1 MAYADQARIVTRI
14 GQDRFSRLFD
24 RAGDG
29 TAVAQTVA
37 AALAYAEALIDSKL
51 AVSHGGQR
59 FDSPGPVPE
68 MIAVCAA
75 DLAIG
80 WAGMAFPGSATE
92 THPYAALHK
101 AAINSL
107 DALAKD
113 QQARL
118 PGVVPEPARSSE
130 SYVDTGADPQWSSG
144 GGF

>member
-1 MAYADQARIVTRI
+1 MAYADQARLIARI
-14 GQDRFSRLFD
+14 GDDRFLRLFD
-24 RAGDG
+24 RDGDG
-29 TAVAQTVA
+29 VADAVTVM

-51 AVSHGGQR
+51 AVSHGGRR

-68 MIAVCAA
+68 MIAACAA

-92 THPYAALHK
+92 THPYAAPHK
-101 AAINSL
+101 AALSLL

-130 SYVDTGADPQWSSG
+130 SYVDTGADPQWSGG

>member
-1 MAYADQARIVTRI
+1 MAYADQARLIARI
-14 GQDRFSRLFD
+14 GEERFLRLFD
-24 RAGDG
+24 RDSDG
-29 TAVAQTVA
+29 IADTQTVS
-37 AALAYAEALIDSKL
+37 AALAYAEGLIDAKL
-51 AVSHGGQR
+51 AVSHSGQR

-68 MIAVCAA
+68 MIAACAA

-101 AAINSL
+101 AAENFL
-107 DALAKD
+107 AALAKD

-118 PGVVPEPARSSE
+118 PGVTPEPAASSQA
-130 SYVDTGADPQWSSG
+130 YVTSADPQWSPKT